1 MPSPRKSQNREAETD
16 QRERAGFGHAL
27 ASCAPLA
34 FILLTLADRTVAAS
48 GDLDPTFGDGGRVV
62 LTQLAQLSP
71 ADSVALQADG
81 KIVLVSTIHDDRA
94 RRVLTRL
101 NADGSLDASFG
112 SGGVVMGTQPD
123 ETARDVIQQA
133 DGKLVVVGDV
143 RGHDAALWR
152 FGSGGALDPSFGT
165 GGLVTLDLG
174 ASERAS
180 KLLQQADGK
189 LVIAGVVEDTSDG
202 SQSWMLARFNGDGS
216 VDTAFGSGGTLIV
229 ELPDGDH
236 EHIPGAL
243 LQQADG
249 RLVLVASRITDVG
262 GALTV
267 ARVTTA
273 GAVDLSLGS
282 DGTLLIAA
290 DEIRPVPAGH
300 TGVIGRVSAA
310 LQNDGRILIVGRA
323 GDFVCCDDWGDP
335 TTRGAGFLLRL
346 EPNAAIDLT
355 FGTSGV
361 STRPPTFSSVV
372 IQSDGKIVAAFSD
385 FDNMGVMRFA
395 PDGSTDDSFGI
406 AGRAIADFGSQDQ
419 TPIYQAEDM
428 IQQPDGKFVVVGS
441 YAVANSNLGW
451 YPAIARF
458 GQESTGFPGLIGFTY
473 SPVFAAENQST
484 TITVRR
490 TGGSTGAVGVD
501 FETIVGSATDGSDY
515 TSQIGQLDWVDGDT
529 SEKTITLTVINDAIE
544 ESGDAEQFGLRLM
557 NPTGGARLTL
567 SATTISI
574 LDDDSSIDPPP
585 EPPPS
590 EPPMPSDSGGGGGS
604 ADVLLLVLLLVGV
617 HTRRRRSVL
626 LAASR

>member
-1 MPSPRKSQNREAETD
+1 MT
-16 QRERAGFGHAL
+16 
-27 ASCAPLA
+27 
-34 FILLTLADRTVAAS
+34 
-48 GDLDPTFGDGGRVV
+48 
-62 LTQLAQLSP
+62 
-71 ADSVALQADG
+71 LQADG
-81 KIVLVSTIHDDRA
+81 KIVLVSTIHVDRA

-101 NADGSLDASFG
+101 RTDGTLDAGFG
-112 SGGVVMGTQPD
+112 SGGVVEIGEP
-123 ETARDVIQQA
+123 EGSAGDVIRQA

-143 RGHDAALWR
+143 WSGADDAALWR
-152 FGSGGALDPSFGT
+152 FDSAGALDPSFGT
-165 GGLVTLDLG
+165 DGSVTLDLG
-174 ASERAS
+174 AYESAS
-180 KLLQQADGK
+180 KVLQQADGK
-189 LVIAGVVEDTSDG
+189 LVIAGVTETSDNRE
-202 SQSWMLARFNGDGS
+202 SWMLARFNGDGS

-273 GAVDLSLGS
+273 GAVDLSFGS
-282 DGTLLIAA
+282 NGTLLIAA
-290 DEIRPVPAGH
+290 DEIRPVPDGH
-300 TGVIGRVSAA
+300 TGFIGSVSAA

-335 TTRGAGFLLRL
+335 ITRGAGFLLRL
-346 EPNAAIDLT
+346 EPNAAMDLT

-361 STRPPTFSSVV
+361 STRPPAFSSVV

-385 FDNMGVMRFA
+385 FDNVGVMRFA

-406 AGRAIADFGSQDQ
+406 AGTAIADFGSQDQ
-419 TPIYQAEDM
+419 TPIYHAEDM
-428 IQQPDGKFVVVGS
+428 IQQPDGKFIVVGS
-441 YAVANSNLGW
+441 YAVANTNLGW

-501 FETIVGSATDGSDY
+501 FETIAGSATDGSDY
-515 TSQIGQLDWVDGDT
+515 TSQIGPLDWVDGDT
-529 SEKTITLTVINDAIE
+529 SEKTITLAVINDAIE

-557 NPTGGARLTL
+557 NPTGGAKLTL

-574 LDDDSSIDPPP
+574 LDDDSSTDPPP
-585 EPPPS
+585 EPPPP
-590 EPPMPSDSGGGGGS
+590 EPPMPSDSGGGGS
-604 ADVLLLVLLLVGV
+604 ADVLLLVLLVVGI
-617 HTRRRRSVL
+617 HTRRRRTVL
-626 LAASR
+626 SAASR